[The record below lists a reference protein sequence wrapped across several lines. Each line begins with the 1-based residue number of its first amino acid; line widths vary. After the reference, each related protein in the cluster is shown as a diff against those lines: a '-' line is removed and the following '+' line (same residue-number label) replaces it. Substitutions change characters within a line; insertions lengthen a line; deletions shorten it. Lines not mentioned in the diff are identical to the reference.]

1 MYHQVVHS
9 LVTDALVDER
19 RIYRRVVVY
28 TGAMS
33 KHLVDIDEA
42 ALRAARAQL
51 GTRTIKETVNRAL
64 DRVGGDRTE
73 AVRRSLD
80 ALAAVDL
87 SPREDAW
94 R

>member
-1 MYHQVVHS
+1 
-9 LVTDALVDER
+9 
-19 RIYRRVVVY
+19 
-28 TGAMS
+28 MS